1 MHVHL
6 ISNVSLSLVA
16 SPSPYPGSPS
26 FAPGSIITIPAFA
39 LTLARSLARVYD
51 AVAYDAAIRNWRS
64 ARSVT
69 DAVALIALYI
79 VRSCLVQR
87 EPAEILY
94 R

>member
-6 ISNVSLSLVA
+6 ISNVPLSLVA
-16 SPSPYPGSPS
+16 SLLLLGLS
-26 FAPGSIITIPAFA
+26 FAPAPIITIPA
-39 LTLARSLARVYD
+39 RSRACVYD
-51 AVAYDAAIRNWRS
+51 AVAYDAAVRNWRS